1 MIKAHW
7 EIHVDYLLSEEQQ
20 MIKDTAREIADEKI
34 IPKRAEL
41 DEKNQFPAS
50 ILKDMAKA
58 DLFSIFI
65 PEEFGGLGGGCFDVV
80 LALEELARGCVG
92 VATSYAAS
100 ALGVFPVLIA
110 GSMEMKQK
118 YLPDIAVGKKWAAF
132 GLTEANAGSDA
143 SGIRTTAVLDGDEWV
158 LNGTKQWI
166 TNGGEAQIYT
176 IIALTDP
183 SKGPRGA
190 SIFVVE
196 DGDPGFSYGKK
207 EDKMGIR
214 SSATRELVMKDCR
227 IPKDRLVGRQG
238 TGFIT
243 VMKTLDISRP
253 GIASLG
259 VGLGQAALDEA
270 VVYAKQRVQF
280 GKPII
285 SFQAVQHILADMA
298 IQVEAA
304 RALVYS
310 AARHIDSNAKNMS
323 KASSMCKVFATD
335 MAMKVT
341 IDAVQILGGYGY
353 MKEYPVEKMMR
364 DAKILQIYEGTNQIQ
379 RNVIGQELNKEYSK
393 QV

>member
-1 MIKAHW
+1 
-7 EIHVDYLLSEEQQ
+7 VDYFFTEQQQ
-20 MIKDTAREIADEKI
+20 MIIDTAREITNEKI
-34 IPKRAEL
+34 IPVRAEL
-41 DEKNQFPAS
+41 DEKNQFPRE
-50 ILKDMAKA
+50 ILQEIAKA
-58 DLFSIFI
+58 DLFSIFV
-65 PEEFGGLGGGCFDVV
+65 PEEYGGFGGGCFEIV

-92 VATSYAAS
+92 VATSFAAS
-100 ALGVFPVLIA
+100 ALGIFPVLIA
-110 GSMEMKQK
+110 GSEEQKQK
-118 YLPDIAVGKKWAAF
+118 YMPDIASGKRWAAF
-132 GLTEANAGSDA
+132 GLTESNAGSDA
-143 SGIRTTAVLDGDEWV
+143 SGIRTTAILDGDEWV

-166 TNGGEAQIYT
+166 TNGGESQIYT

-183 SKGPRGA
+183 KKGARGA

-214 SSATRELVMKDCR
+214 SSSTRELILKDCR
-227 IPKDRLVGRQG
+227 IPQDRLVGRRG

-243 VMKTLDISRP
+243 VMKTLDMSRP

-259 VGLGQAALDEA
+259 IGLAQAALDEA
-270 VVYAKQRVQF
+270 VTYAKQRVQF

-298 IQVEAA
+298 IQLEAA
-304 RALVYS
+304 RSLVY
-310 AARHIDSNAKNMS
+310 AAAKHIDVHPKDMS
-323 KASSMCKVFATD
+323 KVSSMCKVFATD

-341 IDAVQILGGYGY
+341 TDAVQVLGGYGY

-379 RNVIGQELNKEYSK
+379 RNVVGQELNKEYS
-393 QV
+393 

>member
-1 MIKAHW
+1 M
-7 EIHVDYLLSEEQQ
+7 DYFFTEQQQ
-20 MIKDTAREIADEKI
+20 MIIDTAREITNEKI
-34 IPKRAEL
+34 IPVRAEL
-41 DEKNQFPAS
+41 DENNQFPRE
-50 ILKDMAKA
+50 ILQDIAKA
-58 DLFSIFI
+58 DLFSIFV
-65 PEEFGGLGGGCFDVV
+65 PEEYGGFGGGCFEIV

-92 VATSYAAS
+92 VATSFAAS
-100 ALGVFPVLIA
+100 ALGIFPVLIA
-110 GSMEMKQK
+110 GTDEQKQK
-118 YLPDIAVGKKWAAF
+118 YMPDIASGARWAAF

-166 TNGGEAQIYT
+166 TNGGESQIYT
-176 IIALTDP
+176 IVALTDP
-183 SKGPRGA
+183 SKGARGA

-207 EDKMGIR
+207 ENKMGIR

-227 IPKDRLVGRQG
+227 IPKDRLVGRRG

-243 VMKTLDISRP
+243 VMKTLDMSRP

-259 VGLGQAALDEA
+259 VGLAQAALDEA
-270 VVYAKQRVQF
+270 VTYAKQRVQF

-285 SFQAVQHILADMA
+285 AFQAIQHILADMA
-298 IQVEAA
+298 MQVEAA
-304 RALVYS
+304 RALVYG
-310 AARHIDSNAKNMS
+310 AARHIDAHPKDMS
-323 KASSMCKVFATD
+323 KVSSMCKVFATD

-341 IDAVQILGGYGY
+341 TDAVQVLGGYGY

-379 RNVIGQELNKEYSK
+379 RNVIGQELNKEYAA
-393 QV
+393 

>member
-1 MIKAHW
+1 
-7 EIHVDYLLSEEQQ
+7 VDYFFTEQQQ
-20 MIKDTAREIADEKI
+20 MIIDTAREITNEKI
-34 IPKRAEL
+34 IPVRAEL
-41 DEKNQFPAS
+41 DEKNQFPRE
-50 ILKDMAKA
+50 ILQDIAKA
-58 DLFSIFI
+58 DLFSIFV
-65 PEEFGGLGGGCFDVV
+65 PEEYGGFGGGCYEIV

-92 VATSYAAS
+92 VATSFAAS
-100 ALGVFPVLIA
+100 ALGIFPVLVA
-110 GSMEMKQK
+110 GTPEQKQK
-118 YLPDIAVGKKWAAF
+118 YMPDIASGARWAAF

-143 SGIRTTAVLDGDEWV
+143 SGIRTTAILDGDEWV

-166 TNGGEAQIYT
+166 TNGGESQIYT
-176 IIALTDP
+176 IVALTDP
-183 SKGPRGA
+183 AKGARGA
-190 SIFVVE
+190 SIFIVE

-214 SSATRELVMKDCR
+214 SSSTRELILKDCR
-227 IPKDRLVGRQG
+227 IPKDRMVGKKG

-243 VMKTLDISRP
+243 VMKTLDMSRP

-259 VGLGQAALDEA
+259 IGLAQAALDEA
-270 VVYAKQRVQF
+270 VTYAKQRVQF

-298 IQVEAA
+298 IQLEAG
-304 RALVYS
+304 RALVYA
-310 AARHIDSNAKNMS
+310 AARHIDSNPKNMS

-341 IDAVQILGGYGY
+341 TDAVQVLGGYGY

-379 RNVIGQELNKEYSK
+379 RNVIGQELNKEYS
-393 QV
+393 